1 MNSKNN
7 KNHKKIEHGDFWAYF
22 TLKKIKISELCNKQ
36 WIYNHSIT
44 PVISLQIGLCC
55 ITSQQ
60 HASPHV
66 WGDLIWHYTR
76 STEANYWNKCTHS
89 PLPCWNLHSDM
100 SSSRNYPAHGTAEA
114 ERLFSHSLTTW
125 RNMNIRDHI
134 ISYCGQA
141 VEDLLP
147 YPQIAGAKQFFV
159 AISAVLNTALLHQFS
174 FLSLVL
180 KSQELHKTS
189 NTNIVMIL
197 K

>member
-1 MNSKNN
+1 MHPFSTPLL
-7 KNHKKIEHGDFWAYF
+7 EPPFRYEQ
-22 TLKKIKISELCNKQ
+22 LKE
-36 WIYNHSIT
+36 
-44 PVISLQIGLCC
+44 
-55 ITSQQ
+55 
-60 HASPHV
+60 
-66 WGDLIWHYTR
+66 
-76 STEANYWNKCTHS
+76 
-89 PLPCWNLHSDM
+89 LPCS
-100 SSSRNYPAHGTAEA
+100 HGTAEA
-114 ERLFSHSLTTW
+114 ERLFAHSLTTW

-141 VEDLLP
+141 VEDLLL